1 MILLSI
7 DPPLETRAV
16 TAAPTHVARD
26 EAADNDT
33 AFGRLD
39 DGAPSA
45 PAPAPAA
52 AAPAEPGAAV
62 PAERE
67 RPWTAAHG
75 GYTLTSHFQP
85 IVGLSHGRVVGH
97 EALLRARDA
106 EGRAA
111 SPARFFSVVDPNEL
125 LWRDRLART
134 VHTANYARRAPPDQ
148 WLFLN
153 LHPQVLAQPHASKID
168 QFISRTAARFGLAPH
183 QLVLEVLE
191 AAVRDDADFDAA
203 VALVRE
209 QGALIALD
217 DFGAGHSNFDR
228 VWRLRPE
235 IVKLDRSLVVRA
247 TVDVRA
253 RRVVTQ
259 MVSLLHECGALVLME
274 GVETLTE
281 AQVALEADV
290 DLVQGY
296 FFARPQPELV
306 GAQQLRDVIDAQ
318 WVVFGERWRADE
330 SAYRER
336 VMPYQ
341 MAIERAAERLAAGRP
356 FEEAVIPFCD
366 QPHAEMCYLL
376 DEHGRQIG
384 RNRHGANA
392 ALASGAAFTPVHDT
406 RGACWASRPYFR
418 RAMAAVGEVQI
429 SRPYRTL
436 HGAHLCVTAS
446 IAFQGDEP
454 GSPTRV
460 ICGDFSWV
468 A

>member
-7 DPPLETRAV
+7 ESPSPTRATPGV
-16 TAAPTHVARD
+16 LVARD
-26 EAADNDT
+26 EAADHDT
-33 AFGRLD
+33 ALGRLD
-39 DGAPSA
+39 DGAALP
-45 PAPAPAA
+45 PAPS
-52 AAPAEPGAAV
+52 
-62 PAERE
+62 E

-85 IVGLSHGRVVGH
+85 IVSLSHGRVVGH

-134 VHTANYARRAPPDQ
+134 VHAANYARNAPPEQ

-247 TVDVRA
+247 TVDARA

-274 GVETLTE
+274 GIETQIE

-306 GAQQLRDVIDAQ
+306 EAQQLRGLIDAQ
-318 WVVFGERWRADE
+318 WIVFGERWRADE
-330 SAYRER
+330 SAYLER

-366 QPHAEMCYLL
+366 QPHAELCYLL
-376 DEHGRQIG
+376 DETGRQIG

-392 ALASGAAFTPVHDT
+392 ALASGAAFAPVHDT

-418 RAMAAVGEVQI
+418 RAMAQVGEVQI

-446 IAFQGDEP
+446 IAFQSDEP
-454 GSPTRV
+454 GTPARV
-460 ICGDFSWV
+460 VCGDFSWI
-468 A
+468 